1 MQLEIKRQGKSSI
14 QYQVRDDTNIKHI
27 PLSRFLSH
35 DKTKSDLTEYLAN
48 KTLEYNKRSSK
59 LIITSASG
67 ITRSNK
73 DLVFEENNH
82 EEADTLLIHQAV
94 LASQRNPHDA
104 QLVFFSPDTDV
115 LVLVTAN
122 YDLLL
127 KNTSISMASGVV
139 QIEPLWRALGKERAK
154 ALPAFH
160 AFTGADNTGRFSRIG
175 KATWLQVFL
184 KADEYTV
191 KALQMLL
198 DEADVTEGM
207 VSTLEYFTCAAYS
220 PKGINIKAI
229 PQLRWH
235 LFCKHRAESDK
246 LPPTL
251 GALKQHILRVHVQ
264 TRVWAQAAIALQDPQ
279 LDPLQNGYFKDS
291 DGMLKPVTTEVLPAP
306 KAILELVQCKC
317 KSDCSSGRCS
327 CRTKDLACTDMC
339 QCSSQCQNDD
349 DSQAMMYE
357 SDDDDV

>member
-1 MQLEIKRQGKSSI
+1 MFDTYRADSLKSATRDKRQGKASI
-14 QYQVRDDTNIKHI
+14 RYQVRDDTNIKHI

-35 DKTKSDLTEYLAN
+35 DKTKSDLTEYLAD
-48 KTLEYNKRSSK
+48 KTLEYDQGSSK

-67 ITRSNK
+67 LTRNNK

-122 YDLLL
+122 YDLML

-139 QIEPLWRALGKERAK
+139 QIEPLWRALGKARAK
-154 ALPAFH
+154 VLPAFH
-160 AFTGADNTGRFSRIG
+160 AFTGADNTERFSRIG
-175 KATWLQVFL
+175 KATWLQVYL
-184 KADEYTV
+184 KADEYIV

-207 VSTLEYFTCAAYS
+207 LTALESFVCAAYS

-229 PQLRWH
+229 FQLRWH
-235 LFCKHRAESDK
+235 LFCKHSSESDK

-251 GALKQHILRVHVQ
+251 GALKQHIFRVHVQ
-264 TRVWAQAAIALQDPQ
+264 TRVWAQAAIAVQDPK
-279 LDPLQNGYFKDS
+279 LDPLQNGYFKHL

-306 KAILELVQCKC
+306 KTILEVVQCKC

-327 CRTKDLACTDMC
+327 CRAKDLACTGMC
-339 QCSSQCQNDD
+339 QCSS
-349 DSQAMMYE
+349 
-357 SDDDDV
+357 